1 MPFNP
6 FNTLNPFNPKCN
18 VCVYIYIYYL
28 YIYHPAQI
36 PSTSRQPI
44 SWTWKPPLVVWWTSL
59 EDSWPHEKHIESTAL
74 WSQASRFDGAL
85 LQKRRGKNSDFRF
98 GVFSLNALFSPI
110 WNLHTLTRDTFHDNF
125 SHGSPNSLSR
135 EPKEELVPS
144 VSRIGRLPV
153 FQFPGAWNCRTLT
166 SRPLFFTWQ
175 TDTNLPV

>member
-1 MPFNP
+1 M
-6 FNTLNPFNPKCN
+6 
-18 VCVYIYIYYL
+18 
-28 YIYHPAQI
+28 
-36 PSTSRQPI
+36 
-44 SWTWKPPLVVWWTSL
+44 WWTSL

-85 LQKRRGKNSDFRF
+85 LEKRRGKNSDFRF

-135 EPKEELVPS
+135 EPKEELES

-153 FQFPGAWNCRTLT
+153 FQFQAPEIAELWRTPFLRMANRYQP
-166 SRPLFFTWQ
+166 SSANQ
-175 TDTNLPV
+175 DTLHPKPTEVLLLLEAHPQQLWHEVLSL